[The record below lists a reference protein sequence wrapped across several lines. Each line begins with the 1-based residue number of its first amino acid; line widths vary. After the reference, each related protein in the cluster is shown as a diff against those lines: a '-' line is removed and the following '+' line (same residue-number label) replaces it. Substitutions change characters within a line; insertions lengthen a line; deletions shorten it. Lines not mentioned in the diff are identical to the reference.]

1 MKILKKVDRSVVRNV
16 AYTRDK
22 VSNMERHNERKNQ
35 YYNNCDV
42 ELQRAEWNI
51 HFKKCENG
59 YLQTFDDMLKN
70 EIISTRG
77 LKKDAKIIDEMIFDV
92 NSEYFESHGGYEYAK
107 HFFKEVYQMAVKEIG
122 DEQYILS
129 AVMHADE
136 RNKLLSEKYGH
147 NIYHYHLHVVYVPVV
162 DMEVKW
168 TKRCKDPALI
178 GTVKEVVKQ
187 VSNSKKWRSEKVIGK
202 DGKEHLEYSY
212 SLLQDRYFEHMQQA
226 GFKDFERGER
236 GSTVEHLN
244 VLEYKVQK
252 DKMVSNDLNKAIKK
266 KKSIDGV
273 LNDVIGKKEQAVSVL
288 DAKIEKNKK
297 QILELK
303 KDTAVLKQEAV
314 SFAKIEDLGKKH
326 TIRGDI
332 AITPSDWQRVSE
344 LAKEGVRS
352 RSIIE
357 KLKKQI
363 SDLLHQISAL
373 KKLLQ
378 KYEGQSVTDTMR
390 YFQAKQRAPNRMAE
404 VIAEI
409 MQQPSEKSKGYDR
422 QEYIHKRDMQER

>member
-1 MKILKKVDRSVVRNV
+1 M
-16 AYTRDK
+16 
-22 VSNMERHNERKNQ
+22 
-35 YYNNCDV
+35 
-42 ELQRAEWNI
+42 
-51 HFKKCENG
+51 
-59 YLQTFDDMLKN
+59 
-70 EIISTRG
+70 
-77 LKKDAKIIDEMIFDV
+77 
-92 NSEYFESHGGYEYAK
+92 
-107 HFFKEVYQMAVKEIG
+107 
-122 DEQYILS
+122 
-129 AVMHADE
+129 
-136 RNKLLSEKYGH
+136 
-147 NIYHYHLHVVYVPVV
+147 
-162 DMEVKW
+162 
-168 TKRCKDPALI
+168 
-178 GTVKEVVKQ
+178 
-187 VSNSKKWRSEKVIGK
+187 
-202 DGKEHLEYSY
+202 
-212 SLLQDRYFEHMQQA
+212 
-226 GFKDFERGER
+226 
-236 GSTVEHLN
+236 
-244 VLEYKVQK
+244 
-252 DKMVSNDLNKAIKK
+252 
-266 KKSIDGV
+266 
-273 LNDVIGKKEQAVSVL
+273 
-288 DAKIEKNKK
+288 
-297 QILELK
+297 
-303 KDTAVLKQEAV
+303 LKQEAV